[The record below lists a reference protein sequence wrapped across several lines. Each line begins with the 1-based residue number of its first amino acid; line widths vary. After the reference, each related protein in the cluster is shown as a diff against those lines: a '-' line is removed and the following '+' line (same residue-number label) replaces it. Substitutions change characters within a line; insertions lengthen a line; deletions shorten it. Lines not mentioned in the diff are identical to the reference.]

1 MNNNLSGSVSTKVD
15 LCLFIKQQTP
25 VSVLNIMSNTA
36 SVKVYHGYGHT
47 QNLVVYGHVF
57 KFKAKTTQN
66 FSNNLFVNIAHLFK
80 LFVVKP
86 YAFVAIRLT
95 FYDQVVHQRT
105 EYDGFFR
112 FEWKA
117 ESEVKAGWHNVS
129 VAAVEADGSVIATS
143 KGKIY
148 VPHITQYAF
157 ISDIDDTIMV
167 SHSAK
172 IGKRLRELFIK
183 NPRTRKTFPSVK
195 DHYQLLANAHTSAA
209 QPNPFFYVS
218 SSEWN
223 LYDYLLETFRF
234 NQLPEGA
241 FLLNQLKRWK
251 SLFKTG
257 KTGHEGKLLRV
268 MRIIDAFP
276 NQLFVFFGD
285 NSQQDPAIYQAI
297 AEKYPKSVAAVYI
310 RNIRP
315 SQQEKTEELLKKIE
329 LQQIKTCLFTHSD
342 EAIAHARTIGLIV

>member
-1 MNNNLSGSVSTKVD
+1 MGK
-15 LCLFIKQQTP
+15 
-25 VSVLNIMSNTA
+25 A

-57 KFKAKTTQN
+57 KFKAKTTQV
-66 FSNNLFVNIAHLFK
+66 FSTNLFVNIVHLFK

-86 YAFVAIRLT
+86 YAFAKVRLH
-95 FYDQVVHQRT
+95 FYTQIVEQKA
-105 EYDGFFR
+105 EYDGFFK

-117 ESEVKAGWHNVS
+117 LTDVKAGWHDVM
-129 VAAVEADGSVIATS
+129 VEALGDDNEVIAS
-143 KGKIY
+143 AEGKVY

-167 SHSAK
+167 SHSATK
-172 IGKRLRELFIK
+172 ARRLRELFIK
-183 NPRTRKTFPSVK
+183 NPRTRKTFPSLK
-195 DHYQLLANAHTSAA
+195 DHYQLLAKSHTKVD

-223 LYDYLLETFRF
+223 LYDYLVETFRY
-234 NQLPEGA
+234 NELPEGT

-251 SLFKTG
+251 NLIKTG

-276 NQLFVFFGD
+276 NQKFVFFGD
-285 NSQQDPAIYQAI
+285 NSQQDPAIYQKI
-297 AEKYPKSVAAVYI
+297 AEKYSQNITAVYI
-310 RNIRP
+310 RNVRP
-315 SQQEKTEELLKKIE
+315 GKEELTKLLLAQIEKKGIA
-329 LQQIKTCLFTHSD
+329 TCLFSNSK
-342 EAIAHARTIGLIV
+342 EAIAHSKEIKLILS

>member
-1 MNNNLSGSVSTKVD
+1 MN
-15 LCLFIKQQTP
+15 
-25 VSVLNIMSNTA
+25 NTA

-47 QNLVVYGHVF
+47 HNLVVYGHVF

-66 FSNNLFVNIAHLFK
+66 YSNNLFVNIVHLFK

-86 YAFVAIRLT
+86 YAFSRVRLN
-95 FYDQVVHQRT
+95 FYEQIVYQKA
-105 EYDGFFR
+105 EYDGFFK

-117 ESEVKAGWHNVS
+117 EQDVAAGWH
-129 VAAVEADGSVIATS
+129 AVKIEVLNDDNDEVIAAAE
-143 KGKIY
+143 GKIF

-157 ISDIDDTIMV
+157 ISDIDDTIMI
-167 SHSAK
+167 SHSAT
-172 IGKRLRELFIK
+172 IGRRLRELFIK
-183 NPRTRKTFPSVK
+183 NPRTRKTFPSVQK
-195 DHYQLLANAHTSAA
+195 HYQLLAKTHTEID

-223 LYDYLLETFRF
+223 LYDYLVETFRF

-251 SLFKTG
+251 SLIKTG
-257 KTGHEGKLLRV
+257 KTEHEGKLLRV

-276 NQLFVFFGD
+276 NQQFIFFGD
-285 NSQQDPAIYQAI
+285 NSQQDPAIYHAI
-297 AEKYPKSVAAVYI
+297 AEKYPLNIAAVYI

-315 SQQEKTEELLKKIE
+315 ERQSKTEELLTKIE
-329 LQQIKTCLFTHSD
+329 QQQIKTCLFVHSD
-342 EAIAHARTIGLIV
+342 DAIAHSIKIGLIKL